1 MEKLNQKYS
10 WKQIAAWVLTIG
22 LPIMILMIPENEYLN
37 GQMKIYLAISIG
49 AIVTFVFENINM
61 TAVSVL
67 LPFLYIIFAK
77 VPAPSALGAW
87 LSPIPWFMLGGM
99 LLAAVLE
106 RIGLLKRI
114 AYKIVLSLGA
124 TYKGIIWGMGIA
136 GLILYLFLP
145 GNTVVPMAALAY
157 GVCKA
162 LGLTQ
167 GKASAGI
174 TLSAGVAAIV
184 PHFFIYNSDF
194 ATIEGLITGLTG
206 PLNVSYIQYIFE
218 NLAAVPMY
226 FLLLYLI
233 TVIFKPEV
241 TLNSKKYFENEYQK
255 MGSMSQDEKKAI
267 GVCLILLILVL
278 TTNIHHVS
286 AMYCFTIVPIMLYF
300 PFVNVAEPDDF
311 KRINYPLL
319 LFVAAC
325 LSIGNSATGVGMGE
339 LLEKIFTPIVQGQS
353 IMTVFLGT
361 YVGATLM
368 NFLMTPM
375 AIMAAFS
382 MPLTQIFMVIG
393 VEPTAFVYFFIHS
406 LSAIVLPYEVALWL
420 IFYSFGMIS
429 MRDFTK
435 YMIVISVVDFV
446 WVFAIMLPYWKL
458 VGCLML

>member
-1 MEKLNQKYS
+1 M
-10 WKQIAAWVLTIG
+10 
-22 LPIMILMIPENEYLN
+22 
-37 GQMKIYLAISIG
+37 
-49 AIVTFVFENINM
+49 
-61 TAVSVL
+61 
-67 LPFLYIIFAK
+67 
-77 VPAPSALGAW
+77 
-87 LSPIPWFMLGGM
+87 
-99 LLAAVLE
+99 
-106 RIGLLKRI
+106 
-114 AYKIVLSLGA
+114 
-124 TYKGIIWGMGIA
+124 
-136 GLILYLFLP
+136 
-145 GNTVVPMAALAY
+145 
-157 GVCKA
+157 
-162 LGLTQ
+162 
-167 GKASAGI
+167 
-174 TLSAGVAAIV
+174 
-184 PHFFIYNSDF
+184 
-194 ATIEGLITGLTG
+194 
-206 PLNVSYIQYIFE
+206 
-218 NLAAVPMY
+218 
-226 FLLLYLI
+226 
-233 TVIFKPEV
+233 
-241 TLNSKKYFENEYQK
+241 
-255 MGSMSQDEKKAI
+255 
-267 GVCLILLILVL
+267 
-278 TTNIHHVS
+278 
-286 AMYCFTIVPIMLYF
+286 
-300 PFVNVAEPDDF
+300 AEPDDF